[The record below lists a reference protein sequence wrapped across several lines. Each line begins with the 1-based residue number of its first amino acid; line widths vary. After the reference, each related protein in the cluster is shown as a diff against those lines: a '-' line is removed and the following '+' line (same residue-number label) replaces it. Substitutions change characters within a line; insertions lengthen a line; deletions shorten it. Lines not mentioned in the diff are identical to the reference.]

1 MDLSILIPSIA
12 GLVGGVLLVVFGVR
26 SIRASKKLS
35 HVSKLVAVKSPTP
48 VKPIE
53 EKVKPLTIMDIARKH
68 LEWKKGES

>member
-35 HVSKLVAVKSPTP
+35 HVSKPVAVKPP
-48 VKPIE
+48 APAKPIE
-53 EKVKPLTIMDIARKH
+53 EKVKPLTILDIARKH
-68 LEWKKGES
+68 QEWQKGEA